1 MRHAR
6 GVEKRAFSLTKRSAQ
21 GIRDVVFGE
30 GWSTLQALLVCYA
43 AVGVPYYD
51 DNVNL
56 NLRSDARGPIA
67 KSDWLEHY
75 TRTVCDAGNIADDG
89 YETDQF
95 ADRFKFE
102 IRSALATGRG
112 FCELSGDSDN
122 EELVDSYYNEFAQ

>member
-1 MRHAR
+1 M
-6 GVEKRAFSLTKRSAQ
+6 EKRAFSLTKRSCSAQ
-21 GIRDVVFGE
+21 GIRDEVFGE

-43 AVGVPYYD
+43 AVGVPYD
-51 DNVNL
+51 DDSVNL
-56 NLRSDARGPIA
+56 IMNLPSDARGPIA

-75 TRTVCDAGNIADDG
+75 TRTVCDAGHIADDG

-112 FCELSGDSDN
+112 FCELSGDRDN
-122 EELVDSYYNEFAQ
+122 EELVESYYNDFAQ